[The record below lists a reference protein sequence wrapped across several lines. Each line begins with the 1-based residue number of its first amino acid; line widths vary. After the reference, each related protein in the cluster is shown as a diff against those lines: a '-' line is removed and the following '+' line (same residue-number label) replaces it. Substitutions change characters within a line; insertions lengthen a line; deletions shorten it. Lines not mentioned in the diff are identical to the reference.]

1 MAVVAAT
8 EFARNFRVY
17 NLQAQSEPVKVTNHG
32 KVDGAY
38 ISARDLEILETA
50 KSRLRKRY
58 VAGEIPA
65 EVIELIKQAKM
76 PEEHAHLYDDLNID
90 WSKEGLVHYG
100 DKPAPENK
108 D

>member
-50 KSRLRKRY
+50 KRRMRKRY

-65 EVIELIKQAKM
+65 EVIELIKQAKF
-76 PEEHAHLYDDLNID
+76 PEEYANIHDDLNID
-90 WSKEGLVHYG
+90 WSKLPIVEGTE
-100 DKPAPENK
+100 PAPE
-108 D
+108 DEA